1 MSVLVTKEAPD
12 FTATALMPDGSFKN
26 DFKLSDFRG
35 KKVALFFYPL
45 DFTFVCPSELIA
57 FHNKSNEFKK
67 RDCQVIG
74 CSIDSHFTHLA
85 WSNTPVEQ
93 GGIGKVSYPL
103 VADLN
108 KIISAKYDVLVGSK
122 TIVDKDGKEHYEL
135 GGAVALRGSFLI
147 DEKGIVRH
155 QIVNDLPLGRNI
167 DEPLRLID
175 AIDFHE
181 KNGDV
186 CPANWTPGADTM
198 KADPVKSQ
206 EYFKKHPK

>member
-1 MSVLVTKEAPD
+1 LLAFRPRPLAGHVGLVLLSDPRTHRRRRPMSVLVTKEAPD

-57 FHNKSNEFKK
+57 FHNKTNEFKK

-103 VADLN
+103 VADL
-108 KIISAKYDVLVGSK
+108 
-122 TIVDKDGKEHYEL
+122 
-135 GGAVALRGSFLI
+135 
-147 DEKGIVRH
+147 
-155 QIVNDLPLGRNI
+155 
-167 DEPLRLID
+167 
-175 AIDFHE
+175 
-181 KNGDV
+181 
-186 CPANWTPGADTM
+186 
-198 KADPVKSQ
+198 
-206 EYFKKHPK
+206 